1 MTYQIDFI
9 LTLGTLGST
18 EPLAKERALKVKKRK
33 ATLRQD
39 EPEVPSGPQTEMLG

>member
-18 EPLAKERALKVKKRK
+18 RLPVKERALKVEKRK
-33 ATLRQD
+33 AILRQD
-39 EPEVPSGPQTEMLG
+39 EPEVPRGPQTEMLD